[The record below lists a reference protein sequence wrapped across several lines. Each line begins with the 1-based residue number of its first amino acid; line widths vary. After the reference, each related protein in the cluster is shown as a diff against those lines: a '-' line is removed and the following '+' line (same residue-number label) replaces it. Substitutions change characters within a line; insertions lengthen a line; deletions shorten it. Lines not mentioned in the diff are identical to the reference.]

1 VTSCPAHRRRYRR
14 LARLPSVRFTGAAA
28 VGTLAAAVASAAA
41 APAWALLAVVVV
53 GGVATAAYLR
63 VRRHHVAVEARLVRA
78 LLAAHRGCPGD
89 VRVPGLDA
97 EVRAVSGRA
106 GVTRLEAGSWLDA
119 VRALGYV
126 TARDRGFQMELA
138 RRTAAGRLAEVWG
151 RPALP
156 ADERYR
162 RLGLAAAA
170 ERAEA
175 ALAQPERDL
184 LAAYAAGVTAAWQ
197 HHGPPFECRFLSYR
211 PKPWTP
217 TDSLLVAL
225 YLLHALSWEEPAK
238 RADAVIRRAFP
249 PGVAEFLLPGG
260 PATVPAGLAAHRTTG
275 TPPGRVVALDQAAP
289 GSNAWIAPGDTGPV
303 LAADP
308 HLALSLPNAL
318 YEVDLAWP
326 DHRLRGLVAPGLPV
340 VLSGSNS
347 HLVWGVTNLTAD
359 VLDLVPV
366 GAGDDELRTD
376 VERIAVRGG
385 GHRTVEVTRAGSMP
399 LATHPLPDG
408 KTAVRWIGHDPRS
421 CDLRFQRIA
430 QATDVAAA
438 VAILDDAHGFPLTV
452 LLADDAGHTAQ
463 LATGLLPRRPAD
475 GSAVQGYLTGP
486 ERPRVVDPAG
496 GILVSANDA
505 GLAEHPFRITH
516 DPDPGHRARRIRQ
529 VLTSG
534 AGHGAGHDVGHDV
547 EAARA
552 LQHDTHAALYLPY
565 QRIAV
570 DALTGRDDSTAELL
584 AAWDGRA
591 TAGSRAF
598 AVLVATRAVLAER
611 VLAPLLAECRRLD
624 PAFTYPFRSVDRPLL
639 AIVGSGDPALLP
651 PDAEEAGWTAFV
663 ARCVATAQA
672 DLGAGRDELP
682 VWGAVNRVGLD
693 HPLSALVP
701 WARRLLG
708 IAPRP
713 QPGAL
718 HTVRTCVPGF
728 GAVAR
733 AVLTPGR
740 GGVVAF
746 DMPAGQSGHPLS
758 PHFDDRHETWSA
770 GPATV
775 ERPQRAGCAY
785 ALRPTIPGKDDR

>member
-1 VTSCPAHRRRYRR
+1 ANILKVLTGLFLEPSIEMETTPNSDINLVEQAALSLTEPSRAR
-14 LARLPSVRFTGAAA
+14 LA
-28 VGTLAAAVASAAA
+28 
-41 APAWALLAVVVV
+41 
-53 GGVATAAYLR
+53 
-63 VRRHHVAVEARLVRA
+63 RA

-89 VRVPGLDA
+89 VPVPGLDA
-97 EVRAVSGRA
+97 EVAAVSGPG
-106 GVTRLEAGSWLDA
+106 GVTRVEAGSWLDA
-119 VRALGYV
+119 VRALGYL
-126 TARDRGFQMELA
+126 TARDRGFQLELA
-138 RRTAAGRLAEVWG
+138 RRTAAGRLSEVWG

-156 ADERYR
+156 VDERYR
-162 RLGLAAAA
+162 RLGLEAAAEAAAA
-170 ERAEA
+170 
-175 ALAQPERDL
+175 ALAPPERDL
-184 LAAYAAGVTAAWQ
+184 LAAYAAGVTAAWH

-249 PGVAEFLLPGG
+249 PGIAEFLLPGG
-260 PATVPAGLAAHRTTG
+260 PATVPAGLAAHRTTA
-275 TPPGRVVALDQAAP
+275 TPPEGVVALDRAAP
-289 GSNAWIAPGDTGPV
+289 GSNAWIAPCGSGPV

-340 VLSGSNS
+340 VLSGSNGY
-347 HLVWGVTNLTAD
+347 LVWGVTNLTAD

-366 GAGDDELRTD
+366 GAGDGHDTDSELRTD

-385 GHRTVEVTRAGSMP
+385 GHRTVEVTRAGTMP

-408 KTAVRWIGHDPRS
+408 KTAIRWIGHDPRS

-430 QATDVAAA
+430 QAADVAAA
-438 VAILDDAHGFPLTV
+438 VAVLDDAHGFPLTV

-475 GSAVQGYLTGP
+475 GSAAQGYLTGP
-486 ERPRVVDPAG
+486 ERPRVTDPAAG
-496 GILVSANDA
+496 VLVSANDA
-505 GLAEHPFRITH
+505 GLPEHPFRITH
-516 DPDPGHRARRIRQ
+516 DPDPGYRARRIRQ
-529 VLTSG
+529 VLASG
-534 AGHGAGHDVGHDV
+534 TGHGV

-552 LQHDTHAALYLPY
+552 LQHDTHAALYRPY

-570 DALTGRDDSTAELL
+570 DALTGRDDTTAALL

-591 TAGSRAF
+591 DAGSRAF

-611 VLAPLLAECRRLD
+611 VLAPYLAECRRLD
-624 PAFTYPFRSVDRPLL
+624 PAFTYPFRCADRPLL

-651 PDAEEAGWTAFV
+651 PGEEDGGWGAFV

-672 DLGAGRDELP
+672 ELRTGRGELP

-701 WARRLLG
+701 WAWRLLG

-740 GGVVAF
+740 HGVVAF
-746 DMPAGQSGHPLS
+746 DLPAGQSGHPLS

-770 GPATV
+770 GPAAV
-775 ERPQRAGCAY
+775 ERPQRAGCAF
-785 ALRPTIPGKDDR
+785 ALRPATPGKDDR